1 MLSDTREPVNCVY
14 LRGMQILQFPTL
26 LPMDARGNKKL
37 SYFFFESN
45 TWDDF
50 IFIEYQRKHLQID
63 LGVKIAITIYTEF

>member
-45 TWDDF
+45 TGMISF
-50 IFIEYQRKHLQID
+50 LLNTKGNIFK
-63 LGVKIAITIYTEF
+63 